1 MRAMPIKRAAKK
13 AYRQSEKHRHDNRV
27 LKDAMKK
34 DIKEITKLVAAQKL
48 EEASKML
55 PAVYQV
61 IDKVAQK
68 NLIHKK
74 NAAHKKSSVAKL
86 VSPKK

>member
-1 MRAMPIKRAAKK
+1 MPIKPAAKK
-13 AYRQSEKHRHDNRV
+13 AYRQSEKHRHANRV
-27 LKDAMKK
+27 LKEAMKK
-34 DIKEITKLVAAQKL
+34 DIKEITKLVAAKKFD
-48 EEASKML
+48 EAAKML
-55 PAVYQV
+55 PEVHQV

-74 NAAHKKSSVAKL
+74 NAGHKKSSLAKM